1 MPDDVR
7 FAPAERLVA
16 PDREGMAGPI
26 SARSRWTPRTL
37 EAYLRAGGRPRW
49 MERLG
54 EIEGGKAAAERRLAR
69 AHRKLQAEC
78 GADRE
83 AFARRWR
90 AYAETYSFD
99 DVNRLID
106 QHNAWYP
113 MERDLP
119 MDPRTGDY
127 VLIHGR
133 SYRRAR
139 LDAAWILERFPA

>member
-16 PDREGMAGPI
+16 PDREGMDGPI
-26 SARSRWTPRTL
+26 SRRSLWTPRTL

-49 MERLG
+49 MERIG
-54 EIEGGKAAAERRLAR
+54 EIDGGVAAAELRLGRAYRRLR
-69 AHRKLQAEC
+69 AEC
-78 GADRE
+78 GKDGL

-90 AYAETYSFD
+90 AFAERYDFADLNT
-99 DVNRLID
+99 LID
-106 QHNAWYP
+106 QHNDWYP

-127 VLIHGR
+127 VLIRGR
-133 SYRRAR
+133 SYRRRR
-139 LDAAWILERFPA
+139 LDAAWILDRFPA